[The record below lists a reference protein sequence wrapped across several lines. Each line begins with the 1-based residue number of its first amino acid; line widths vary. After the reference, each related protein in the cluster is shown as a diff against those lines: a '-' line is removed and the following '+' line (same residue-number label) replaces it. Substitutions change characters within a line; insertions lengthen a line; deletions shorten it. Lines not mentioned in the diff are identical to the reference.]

1 MVVQEEDLAL
11 VEHQIQE
18 QKKLVQ
24 EQEDSALL
32 HQVLGRVKLQLRS
45 PLQMRLRLVGEEEEE
60 DLALVEYQIQE
71 QKRLQ

>member
-11 VEHQIQE
+11 VEHRIQE

-32 HQVLGRVKLQLRS
+32 HQVLGRVTLQLRS
-45 PLQMRLRLVGEEEEE
+45 ALQMRLRLVG
-60 DLALVEYQIQE
+60 AAV
-71 QKRLQ
+71 RRARWWAA